1 MLAKKNNSATIS
13 DLRNVNKIVGKI
25 KKEENKVVYGRVGDK
40 EKLQVIGVV
49 DASYKSD
56 EKSIGG
62 MLIMIADDKMTA
74 ASPIMWKS
82 KQIEWV
88 CHSSKDAET
97 LAMSKL
103 LDEVIYIAR
112 QLEILLFGD
121 YRKRLPVRIMTD
133 SEPTLESIASTKQIE
148 RKGLRMTVQE
158 MKEKLMEGEI
168 KSYQWLSTKEMWAD
182 GLTKE
187 MEMAEGLRNLLKEGK
202 CMIAKQEINKVVCQN
217 EEIRMLNI
225 RNRKK
230 KEETKEGEKGNKRN

>member
-1 MLAKKNNSATIS
+1 MEDYADSVEEIKEIRKADRTEKLTKAQLTEYRKYTGRISWLSQGTRPDLSYSALMLAKKNNSATIA

-40 EKLQVIGVV
+40 ENMQVIGMV

-62 MLIMIADDKMTA
+62 MLIVLANENMTR

-82 KQIEWV
+82 KQIERV

-97 LAMSKL
+97 LAMNKL
-103 LDEVIYIAR
+103 IDELVYIAR
-112 QLEILLFGD
+112 QIKILLCGN
-121 YRKRLPVRIMTD
+121 YKKRMPVGVMTD

-158 MKEKLMEGEI
+158 MKEKLLEGEI
-168 KSYQWLSTKEMWAD
+168 QSYQWLSTKEM
-182 GLTKE
+182 
-187 MEMAEGLRNLLKEGK
+187 
-202 CMIAKQEINKVVCQN
+202 
-217 EEIRMLNI
+217 
-225 RNRKK
+225 
-230 KEETKEGEKGNKRN
+230 

>member
-1 MLAKKNNSATIS
+1 MLA
-13 DLRNVNKIVGKI
+13 D
-25 KKEENKVVYGRVGDK
+25 
-40 EKLQVIGVV
+40 
-49 DASYKSD
+49 D
-56 EKSIGG
+56 E
-62 MLIMIADDKMTA
+62 MTK

-82 KQIEWV
+82 KQIERV

-97 LAMSKL
+97 LSMSKL
-103 LDEVIYIAR
+103 LDEVVYIAR

-121 YRKRLPVRIMTD
+121 YRKRMPVRIMTD

-182 GLTKE
+182 RLTKE
-187 MEMAEGLRNLLKEGK
+187 MEMAEGLRQLLKAGK
-202 CMIAKQEINKVVCQN
+202 CEIVKEEVDKAVC
-217 EEIRMLNI
+217 ESEDIKMLNI

-230 KEETKEGEKGNKRN
+230 KEETIEGEKGNKKN

>member
-1 MLAKKNNSATIS
+1 M
-13 DLRNVNKIVGKI
+13 
-25 KKEENKVVYGRVGDK
+25 
-40 EKLQVIGVV
+40 
-49 DASYKSD
+49 DASYKSE
-56 EKSIGG
+56 EKLVGG
-62 MLIMIADDKMTA
+62 MLVMITDDKMTK

-82 KQIEWV
+82 KQIERV

-103 LDEVIYIAR
+103 LDEVVYIAR
-112 QLEILLFGD
+112 QVEILLFGD
-121 YRKRLPVRIMTD
+121 YRKRMPVRIMTD

-187 MEMAEGLRNLLKEGK
+187 MEMVEGLRQLLKAGK
-202 CMIAKQEINKVVCQN
+202 CEIVKEEVNKVVCEN
-217 EEIRMLNI
+217 EEIKMLNI

-230 KEETKEGEKGNKRN
+230 KEEAIGEKGNKKN